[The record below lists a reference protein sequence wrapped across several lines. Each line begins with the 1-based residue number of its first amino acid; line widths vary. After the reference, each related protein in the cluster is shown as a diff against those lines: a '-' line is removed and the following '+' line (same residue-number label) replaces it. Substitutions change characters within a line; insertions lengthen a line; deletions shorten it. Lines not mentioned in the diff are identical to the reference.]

1 MDISNINANINPN
14 IQNIDNNTSS
24 LQLNKNNAASKVADS
39 SVKESLSLNI
49 KDYNVKR
56 DELSLNVQNL
66 NEGIAQ
72 IKIAQNGLEDQKTI
86 LEKIQQNIQNAK
98 TEDGKIKDSNEMKN
112 SMNNDL
118 QEFNKIAYE
127 AQYKSQNL
135 LTNDMYD
142 TSKNEINI
150 STKYANFDIN
160 KPNTVMISTDIFNTY
175 NTSDLNQPQAVDQL
189 TQKVESSINQIK
201 NTIDQFTS
209 FGDRLET
216 SARQSIQEQV
226 SMYNQNTLS
235 QQINFGKES
244 SNFSKNNIIAVQ
256 GFLAATQANILQEQ
270 SVKLIGS

>member
-1 MDISNINANINPN
+1 MDISNINTNINPN
-14 IQNIDNNTSS
+14 IQNIDNNASS

-142 TSKNEINI
+142 PSKNEINI

>member
-142 TSKNEINI
+142 PSKNEINI

-244 SNFSKNNIIAVQ
+244 NNFSKNNIIAVQ

>member
-1 MDISNINANINPN
+1 MDISNINTNINPN
-14 IQNIDNNTSS
+14 IQNIDNNASS

>member
-226 SMYNQNTLS
+226 SMYNQNSLS